1 VRLSLCSHPACY
13 RGGMATDPTT
23 GDLYKAKAVSSDEI
37 DAAVDAIL
45 ARPDVGAYPIG
56 GGYLGQA
63 GSNDF
68 EGS

>member
-1 VRLSLCSHPACY
+1 
-13 RGGMATDPTT
+13 MATDPTT